1 MGALRDL
8 DNRLISDLVDADCDV
23 LLYAKQGRQ
32 TQDRYRRLRMNRN
45 LAEDFKEDFSESLR
59 QVLRIPLGDSE
70 GLRAYAY
77 GEGIEDTVSFLPY
90 DAYVPVARVLEGFPN
105 QHDCRGFDP
114 SDGFINK
121 LKCVYVVINFA
132 NQSEKLAIGQVRG
145 PSRIVTRNRLMAM
158 LINQEYERVEASEML
173 SFNTTVDFFVW
184 RDYIF
189 VSRLEAFEAFFSIRE
204 ATKALAV
211 NAVSSMIQRMSV
223 KISIAPE
230 VLKKVRIS
238 KKLAKLGSADHLPK
252 LTVTKLREHITRHD
266 LPAQIVEAEDGTWH
280 LILDHPDDHN
290 DQMLL
295 LRLLDD
301 DLYNSD
307 LTENRY
313 AARAKDRR

>member
-1 MGALRDL
+1 MMDTVVDANAVDSSKTWQLNEATRENAVRALQDL

-77 GEGIEDTVSFLPY
+77 GEGVEDTVSFLPS
-90 DAYVPVARVLEGFPN
+90 DAYVPVARVLKGFPN
-105 QHDCRGFDP
+105 QHDCRDFDP

-121 LKCVYVVINFA
+121 LKCVYVVINFV
-132 NQSEKLAIGQVRG
+132 NQSEKLVIGQVRG

-158 LINQEYERVEASEML
+158 LINKEYESVKASEML
-173 SFNTTVDFFVW
+173 SFNTIVDFFIW
-184 RDYIF
+184 RNHIF

-211 NAVSSMIQRMSV
+211 NAVTSMSEKMSV

-230 VLKKVRIS
+230 VLKKFVFQRSLLSWVVLIIY
-238 KKLAKLGSADHLPK
+238 LA
-252 LTVTKLREHITRHD
+252 
-266 LPAQIVEAEDGTWH
+266 
-280 LILDHPDDHN
+280 
-290 DQMLL
+290 
-295 LRLLDD
+295 
-301 DLYNSD
+301 
-307 LTENRY
+307 
-313 AARAKDRR
+313 